1 MSGSS
6 VRGLSNLVVALL
18 LLSIVVPASVL
29 LVSKVREYAD
39 AAKNQARLLQPVTLA
54 AYIFRDGNQDLL
66 ILCNYGRRII
76 KNAYVVDSAGNR
88 TQVLSTIEPR
98 TCYRVSLPARDW
110 YSVIA
115 DGQLI
120 HVLRVS

>member
-1 MSGSS
+1 
-6 VRGLSNLVVALL
+6 VVALI
-18 LLSIVVPASVL
+18 LLSITVPASVL
-29 LVSKVREYAD
+29 LVSKVREHAD
-39 AAKNQARLLQPVTLA
+39 VVRNQAKLLQPLTLV
-54 AYIFRDGNQDLL
+54 AYILRDSDQDLL

-76 KNAYVVDSAGNR
+76 KNIYVIDSAGNR

-115 DGQLI
+115 GGQLA